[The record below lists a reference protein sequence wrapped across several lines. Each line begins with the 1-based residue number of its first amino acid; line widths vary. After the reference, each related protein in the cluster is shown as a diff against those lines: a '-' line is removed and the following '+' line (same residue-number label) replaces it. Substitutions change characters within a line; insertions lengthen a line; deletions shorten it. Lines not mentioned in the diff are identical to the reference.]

1 MPGPIGFTCEQMAQ
15 VHAIASQIPRPL
27 RDDFL
32 RRVAA
37 SLAGS
42 DFGDGDVYR
51 ACVDASRELL
61 RPAAKAG

>member
-1 MPGPIGFTCEQMAQ
+1 MPRPIGFTCEQMNQ
-15 VHAIASQIPRPL
+15 IHAIANQVPHPL

-61 RPAAKAG
+61 RPVSSL